1 MEVKN
6 QYCVIMAGGIG
17 SRFWPMST
25 QKNPKQFQDILGTG
39 RTMIQQTFDRISK
52 LIPVENI
59 FIITNKEYVEIS
71 SQQLPEVSKENIVG
85 EPMMKN
91 TAACNLLMVNKIED
105 KNPEANIIILPADHL
120 ILKEDVFLEKVKKA
134 FALTEKNDYLVTLGI
149 KPTRPDTGYG
159 YIQFMDKKDET
170 YFKVK
175 TFTEKPD
182 LEIAK
187 TFIESGDFLWNAGI
201 FIWNVK
207 SIKKAFNDLMPE
219 MTQQFSECEYN
230 NDGENA
236 CIERIYPKV
245 NKISIDNGI
254 LEKAKNVYVIP
265 ADLGWSDLGTWSSV
279 YENSEKD
286 ENQNA
291 FKSKHILT
299 YNSKGSIIKLKNN
312 NKAAIVDGLENY
324 IIIDTEK
331 ALLICP
337 KENDQLI
344 KDYVLELK
352 NFKKGEKFM

>member
-1 MEVKN
+1 MENKN

-52 LIPVENI
+52 LIPAENI
-59 FIITNKEYVEIS
+59 FVITNKEYIDIS
-71 SQQLPEVSKENIVG
+71 HQQLPQVPLENIVG
-85 EPMMKN
+85 EPVMKN
-91 TAACNLLMVNKIED
+91 TAACNLYMLNKIEQ
-105 KNPEANIIILPADHL
+105 KNPAANIIILPADHL
-120 ILKEDVFLEKVKKA
+120 ILKEDIFLKKVESA
-134 FALTEKNDYLVTLGI
+134 FEITKENDYLITLGI

-159 YIQFMDKKDET
+159 YIQFMDKKNET

-187 TFIESGDFLWNAGI
+187 TFLESGDFLWNAGI

-207 SIKKAFNDLMPE
+207 SIKKAFEELLPE

-230 NDGENA
+230 SDAENE
-236 CIERIYPKV
+236 CIEKIYPKV

-265 ADLGWSDLGTWSSV
+265 ADLGWSDLGTWTSV
-279 YENSEKD
+279 YENAAKD
-286 ENQNA
+286 DNQNA

-299 YNSKGSIIKLKNN
+299 YNSTGTIIKLKNN
-312 NKAAIVDGLENY
+312 NKAAIIDGLEDY
-324 IIIDTEK
+324 IVIDTEK

-337 KENDQLI
+337 KDNDQLI